1 MDDGLVL
8 MVDDCLLADVTRLS
22 GRHDILPTGAG
33 LLTFYTIKFN
43 CKVRSV
49 TTRSL

>member
-22 GRHDILPTGAG
+22 GRHDILQKGAG
-33 LLTFYTIKFN
+33 LLTFYTI
-43 CKVRSV
+43 
-49 TTRSL
+49 